1 MSATAAKPIT
11 GEGPYHELEVAR
23 VIEETHDARSIVLA
37 VPESLRA
44 TFSYRAGQF
53 LTFRVSVDGH
63 PLVRCYSLASCPD
76 SEREHKVTV
85 KRVAAGRVSN
95 WFHDS
100 LKAGDRLHVMK
111 PAGHFCL
118 VERAVPIMMFSGGS
132 GITPVISVM
141 KSALATTSRSIHLVY
156 ANRDARSVIFED
168 ELASLSAKYGDRVQ
182 ITHRLDDRDGFLSV
196 DAARRIVRAAA
207 SADFYVCG
215 PGAYMDVVESALA
228 AEGVPRERIFIE
240 RFLTAEYEALD
251 HAPALAPGTVGAHVT
266 VYLDGQE
273 TELVVADG
281 ETILEA
287 AHRVGLD
294 APCACVEGYCGAC
307 MAKVESGEVVMR
319 TNDGGLDADQERAG
333 WVLTCQGEVRSKTA
347 RIAYPDPD

>member
-1 MSATAAKPIT
+1 MSATSASPIA
-11 GEGPYHELEVAR
+11 GEGPYHDLEVAR
-23 VIEETHDARSIVLA
+23 VIEETHDARSIVLV
-37 VPESLRA
+37 VPEALRA
-44 TFSYRAGQF
+44 TFAYRAGQF

-63 PLVRCYSLASCPD
+63 PLVRCYSLASCPIT
-76 SEREHKVTV
+76 ETEHKVTV
-85 KRVAAGRVSN
+85 KRIETGRVSN

-100 LKAGDRLHVMK
+100 LKAGDHLKVMK

-118 VERAVPIMMFSGGS
+118 ADRSVPIVMFSGGS
-132 GITPVISVM
+132 GITPVISLM
-141 KSALATTSRSIHLVY
+141 KSALATTKRRIELVY
-156 ANRDARSVIFED
+156 ANRDVRSVIFAD
-168 ELASLSAKYGDRVQ
+168 ELAALAASHPDRLQV
-182 ITHRLDDRDGFLSV
+182 THRFDDREGFLGV
-196 DAARRIVRAAA
+196 DEARRIVRATPD
-207 SADFYVCG
+207 ADFYVCG
-215 PGAYMDVVESALA
+215 PGPYMDVVEAALA
-228 AEGVPRERIFIE
+228 AEDVPRERIFIE
-240 RFLTAEYEALD
+240 RFLTPEHEALD
-251 HAPALAPGTVGAHVT
+251 HAPALAPGTDGAHVT

-273 TELVVADG
+273 TELVVAAG